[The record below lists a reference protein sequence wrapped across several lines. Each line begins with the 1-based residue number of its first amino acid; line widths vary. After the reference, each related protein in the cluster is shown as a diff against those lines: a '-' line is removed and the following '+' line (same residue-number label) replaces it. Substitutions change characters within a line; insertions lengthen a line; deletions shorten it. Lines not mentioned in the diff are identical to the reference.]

1 MLTKQILSVLHTAIV
16 ILTHRDRCLQ
26 VVKAYKQYMI
36 DVSQMLGATSSDAE
50 SFSGEIFSYEKRIAE
65 IFPTGNNEDP
75 FTSHRRLTLSKLKE
89 IAGMVR

>member
-1 MLTKQILSVLHTAIV
+1 MV
-16 ILTHRDRCLQ
+16 
-26 VVKAYKQYMI
+26 

-50 SFSGEIFSYEKRIAE
+50 SFSDEIFSYEKRIAE

-89 IAGMVR
+89 IAGMVRLTIMIDTVSYIVVLTLCSVVVGPSF